1 MIVRRAARLPAPL
14 RGRASPVCSGHCL
27 TADAADPRRQTTLP
41 YLVFSDRS
49 TSFAGGWGWGG
60 QGRIDP
66 GRASAD
72 ERDAEVK
79 PGCVRAETIPS

>member
-1 MIVRRAARLPAPL
+1 MIVRRAARLRAPL
-14 RGRASPVCSGHCL
+14 LRRAQPVCSGHCL
-27 TADAADPRRQTTLP
+27 IADAAIPPPSGL
-41 YLVFSDRS
+41 
-49 TSFAGGWGWGG
+49 SFLTCFFLATGRPLTWGG

-66 GRASAD
+66 GRGSAD